1 MQRTF
6 EENLFFK
13 VHAFSHYFSKA
24 LGGVAFKDLDHTFDL
39 ALSIASMDVE
49 LLKSSFADLK
59 KVDIETVRVFV
70 DSLDDQ
76 AMTALSFIIKMADIE
91 PYLVRT
97 EDL

>member
-1 MQRTF
+1 MRDGGNMQRTF

-49 LLKSSFADLK
+49 L
-59 KVDIETVRVFV
+59 
-70 DSLDDQ
+70 
-76 AMTALSFIIKMADIE
+76 
-91 PYLVRT
+91 
-97 EDL
+97 